1 MPTPNTGKIRGMRRC
16 SHTLIEISAI
26 IFVSAI
32 LLHDLHISPVS
43 ALAIAGSDLASA
55 SEVPEFYS
63 KIQSPLAKIAV
74 QHALNGETVPAILDL
89 DLPENESLLAT
100 ILLNNKSNTGSC
112 DDDNANNGVCTGMNT
127 CSDKHNISTTP
138 SMLTAI
144 ATFAGGCF
152 WGIQLAYDREPGVLA
167 TCVGYT
173 QGTPLSTYPTYS
185 AVCAEETGHTEA
197 CLVAFDPALVSYSH
211 LANLMF
217 DRIPDPT
224 MLNRVGKDR
233 GTQYRTGLYAH
244 SDEQLVEAQAAFEKE
259 DRSWFG
265 RQVVTE
271 VKLAGPFWPAEE
283 EHQRYLEKGGRFGR
297 PQSSEKGSKDEIRCY
312 G

>member
-1 MPTPNTGKIRGMRRC
+1 MRKS
-16 SHTLIEISAI
+16 SHHFKNYVFTI
-26 IFVSAI
+26 ILVSAI
-32 LLHDLHISPVS
+32 LLHDLLVLPVS
-43 ALAIAGSDLASA
+43 ALAGSNLVST
-55 SEVPEFYS
+55 STSSVPEFYS
-63 KIQSPLAKIAV
+63 NIKSPLAKIAA
-74 QHALNGETVPAILDL
+74 QHASNGESVPAVLNLDL
-89 DLPENESLLAT
+89 SLPENESLLALT
-100 ILLNNKSNTGSC
+100 LLNKQVHTN
-112 DDDNANNGVCTGMNT
+112 DDDNDDGNSNPNGNSNSA
-127 CSDKHNISTTP
+127 CSDEQKIKTIS
-138 SMLTAI
+138 SMLT

-173 QGTPLSTYPTYS
+173 QGNPISTYPTYS
-185 AVCAEETGHTEA
+185 AVCTEETGHAEA
-197 CLVAFDPALVSYSH
+197 CLVAFDPTIVSYSH

-259 DRSWFG
+259 DRTWFG

-271 VKLAGPFWPAEE
+271 VKRAGPFWPAEE

>member
-1 MPTPNTGKIRGMRRC
+1 MRKS
-16 SHTLIEISAI
+16 SHHFNYVFTI
-26 IFVSAI
+26 ILVSAI
-32 LLHDLHISPVS
+32 LLHDLLVLPVS
-43 ALAIAGSDLASA
+43 ALAGSNLVST
-55 SEVPEFYS
+55 SSVPEFYS
-63 KIQSPLAKIAV
+63 NIKSPLAKIAA
-74 QHALNGETVPAILDL
+74 QHASNGESVPAILNLDL
-89 DLPENESLLAT
+89 SLPENESLLAF
-100 ILLNNKSNTGSC
+100 ILLNKQVNTN
-112 DDDNANNGVCTGMNT
+112 DDDKDDGNPNGNSA
-127 CSDKHNISTTP
+127 CSDKHKINTIS
-138 SMLTAI
+138 SMLT

-173 QGTPLSTYPTYS
+173 QGNPLSTYPTYS
-185 AVCAEETGHTEA
+185 SVCTEETGHAEA
-197 CLVAFDPALVSYSH
+197 CLVAFDPTIVSYSH

-259 DRSWFG
+259 DRTWFG

-271 VKLAGPFWPAEE
+271 VKRAGPFWPAEE